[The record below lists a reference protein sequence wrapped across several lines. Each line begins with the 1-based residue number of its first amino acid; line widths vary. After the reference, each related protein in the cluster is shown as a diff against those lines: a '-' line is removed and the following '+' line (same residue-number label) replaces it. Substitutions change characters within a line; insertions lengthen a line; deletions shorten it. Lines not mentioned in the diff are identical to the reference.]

1 VQPRAAELQAA
12 DIRYPGLDRL
22 AWRLFVVGLVL
33 LVGLSPHALI
43 SLGYPYEAPLL
54 GPFPFKVHPGT
65 YVMIVSLLCSLGS
78 RGNPIRAGL
87 RLAWREPL
95 MAFFLVVMVV
105 TLVWVVVLHGTSG
118 AAFIVDTHWMPA
130 IVAFGLMCFGDE
142 RRRKLL
148 WLLAALIGVNAV
160 IALTEFALQQRLT
173 PLFVQSQVSSF
184 ANESLFR
191 SSALFGHP
199 LVNAKATA
207 AMLAIATFLPLRP
220 FWRWLHVVL
229 LMLSMLAF
237 GGRFALV
244 TTVALYGAWALVSLA
259 RDTLRGRFSYLQ
271 LTGGSVLLMLGLAS
285 LIAFVAITGLGERIF
300 TGLQLDKSASVRLT
314 VFSAYDYVTAEQLWF
329 GTSAREIDLVAL
341 RLGLDPVYEAIENS
355 WIYLSLQLGLIL
367 FSIWLAG
374 FVCFLIWLLRQAPSV
389 AVVGVLVYMLN
400 ASTTNTLA
408 AKTITLGLL
417 VVFVMGAAAH
427 HRANLAASQ
436 RSAQVR
442 ASFSRN
448 SSWSRPAGRV
458 GPFGADQPRYDAR
471 LRGQNL
477 VVRSSGSLKN

>member
-1 VQPRAAELQAA
+1 VLLQAVEPRAA

-22 AWRLFVVGLVL
+22 AWWLFVIAVVL

-65 YVMIVSLLCSLGS
+65 YVLILSLLCSLCS
-78 RGNPIRAGL
+78 RGNPIGAAL

-95 MAFFLVVMVV
+95 MAVFLGVMVV
-105 TLVWVVVLHGTSG
+105 TLLWVVVLHGTSG

-130 IVAFGLMCFGDE
+130 IAAFGLMCFGDQ

-148 WLLAALIGVNAV
+148 WLLAALVGVNAV

-184 ANESLFR
+184 ADEDLFR

-207 AMLAIATFLPLRP
+207 SMLAIATFLPLRP
-220 FWRWLHVVL
+220 LWRWLHVVL
-229 LMLSMLAF
+229 LLLSLLAF
-237 GGRFALV
+237 GGRFAMV
-244 TTVALYGAWALVSLA
+244 TTVALYGSWALMSFA
-259 RDTLRGRFSYLQ
+259 RDTVRGRFSYLQ
-271 LTGGSVLLMLGLAS
+271 LTGGSVLLTLGLAG
-285 LIAFVAITGLGERIF
+285 LIGFVAVTGLGERIF

-314 VFSAYDYVTAEQLWF
+314 VLSAYEYVTTEQLWL
-329 GTSAREIDLVAL
+329 GTSARDIDLVAL

-367 FSIWLAG
+367 FSIWLVG
-374 FVCFLIWLLRQAPSV
+374 FVCFLIWLLRQAPGI
-389 AVVGVLVYMLN
+389 AVMGVLVYMLN

-408 AKTITLGLL
+408 AKTITMGLL
-417 VVFVMGAAAH
+417 VIFVVCAAAQQ
-427 HRANLAASQ
+427 RANQAASQ
-436 RSAQVR
+436 HAAQVR

-448 SSWSRPAGRV
+448 SSWSRSAGRV
-458 GPFGADQPRYDAR
+458 VPAGPDQALRDAR
-471 LRGQNL
+471 FRVPGLMVGP
-477 VVRSSGSLKN
+477 SGPLKN